1 MPGRHAGGV
10 MTALFVIVLVF
21 ALKQAAPLLVPVVV
35 AFLFGTL
42 LLVPTRWLVSRGLAH
57 SWSAAITVFGT
68 WLLVL
73 GLIGALA
80 VPARDWVANAPEA
93 AVKVQQR
100 LRDIVRPFLALQRT
114 AERVEAAA
122 TGSDG
127 KPAPTVK
134 MAKPTLLQRATGGTL
149 SFAGALLTVMFLSY
163 FLVASAPKLR
173 RKMAAIAGRQRQ
185 ERVEQALEEM
195 AQQMSNYLVLSTMVG
210 AGVGLITWGLLAAVG
225 LPNAGLWGAVA
236 AVLNYIP
243 YLGALVTLML
253 IAAAA
258 LFSFDTLGPVFMAT
272 GGFFALNM
280 LEGNLVTPHLLG
292 RKMPLNPVSIFVGL
306 LFWGWLWGVTGALLA
321 VPLTVMVKIICDHVT
336 GLRAVGTLLDN

>member
-1 MPGRHAGGV
+1 
-10 MTALFVIVLVF
+10 MTALFIIALVF
-21 ALKQAAPLLVPVVV
+21 ALKLGAALIVPVVV
-35 AFLFGTL
+35 AFLFATL
-42 LLVPTRWLVSRGLAH
+42 LLVPTRWLVARGLSH
-57 SWSAAITVFGT
+57 SWSAAVTVFGT
-68 WLLVL
+68 WVLVI

-80 VPARDWVANAPEA
+80 MPAREWLGNAPEA
-93 AVKVQQR
+93 AVKIQQR

-127 KPAPTVK
+127 GKPAPTVK
-134 MAKPTLLQRATGGTL
+134 MAKPTLLQRITGGTL
-149 SFAGALLTVMFLSY
+149 SFAGAAITVMFLSY

-195 AQQMSNYLVLSTMVG
+195 AQQMSNYLVLSTLVG
-210 AGVGLITWGLLAAVG
+210 AAVGLITWGLLAAVG

-243 YLGALVTLML
+243 YLGAMVTLLL

-258 LFSFDTLGPVFMAT
+258 LFTFDTLGPVLVAT
-272 GGFFALNM
+272 GGFFALNI
-280 LEGNLVTPHLLG
+280 LEGNLITPALLG

-321 VPLTVMVKIICDHVT
+321 VPLTVMVKITCDHVT
-336 GLRAVGTLLDN
+336 GLKAVGTLLDN